1 MKTMVPLLLV
11 SGTLLIGGC
20 ATTPSQVASNAQYDI
35 DYQKVYLVNNWA
47 RRNNVEVVW
56 INYPQRVVRTAQQ

>member
-1 MKTMVPLLLV
+1 MKTMLPLLLV
-11 SGTLLIGGC
+11 SGTLMVGGC
-20 ATTPSQVASNAQYDI
+20 ATAPTQLASSRQYDI

-56 INYPQRVVRTAQQ
+56 VNYPQRVVTAAQE